1 MSSEITKN
9 YAAILHSLKEKIR
22 QRQQQAS
29 LQVNIQLLELYW
41 EIGQV
46 ILQQQAK
53 EGWGAKVIDR
63 LAKDLKADFPKM
75 KGLSIRNVKYM
86 RAFAEA
92 YPEGLIVQAAL
103 AQLPWYHHITLLD
116 KVKNKEERLF
126 YAQKAVENAWSR
138 NVMVHQIES
147 QLYERQGKAITN
159 FTKTLPSPQSD
170 LVQETL
176 KDPYHFDFLAMDE
189 KLRERD
195 LENAL
200 IDNIKRFLLE
210 LGKGFAYV
218 GNQYN
223 LNVAGDDFF
232 LDLLFYNTHL
242 HCYVVFELKIGDFR
256 PEYAGKL
263 NFYINA
269 VDREIKTDSDQP
281 TIGVLLCKT
290 PNRTVV
296 KYALEGLEKP
306 LGVANYKLSSSLPEP
321 LQANLPTKE
330 ELAQEMEKEL
340 STSPLQLKIQHL
352 KEKVAMMGRSKVQEV
367 RSAETIRQV
376 VDQVYYPLHKQ
387 FSHQSREVV
396 ALFKQERANFS
407 IGSMGYSSQAELEE
421 ALRQTPIP
429 NQLSI
434 RYRFSCFIKAG
445 TQAFDSWVDVYLLL
459 DEFKYRVVLNA
470 KENVVMEKLYGQ
482 PPTLEEINQ
491 IVEIMLEQVVDDI
504 DKNLKRIGV

>member
-1 MSSEITKN
+1 MSSEIVKN
-9 YAAILHSLKEKIR
+9 YAAILTSLKEKIR

-29 LQVNIQLLELYW
+29 LQVNTQLLELYW
-41 EIGQV
+41 EIGHV
-46 ILQQQAK
+46 ILQQQAQ

-63 LAKDLKADFPKM
+63 LAKDLKADFPEM

-92 YPEGLIVQAAL
+92 YPDGLFVQAAL

-116 KVKNKEERLF
+116 KVKSREERLF
-126 YAQKAVENAWSR
+126 YAQQASENAWSR

-147 QLYERQGKAITN
+147 QLYGRQGKAITN
-159 FTKTLPSPQSD
+159 FAKTLPSPQSD
-170 LVQETL
+170 LAQETL
-176 KDPYHFDFLAMDE
+176 KDPYHFDFLGMNE

-223 LNVAGDDFF
+223 LNVAGDDYF
-232 LDLLFYNTHL
+232 LDLLFYNTRL
-242 HCYVVFELKIGDFR
+242 HCYVVFELKIGDFT

-269 VDREIKTDSDQP
+269 VDHEIKTESDQP

-290 PNRTVV
+290 PNRTVI

-306 LGVANYKLSSSLPEP
+306 LGVADYKLSPTLPEP
-321 LQANLPTKE
+321 LQANLPTEE
-330 ELAQEMEKEL
+330 ELTQEMEKEL
-340 STSPLQLKIQHL
+340 PLSPLRQKIDALKAKAATLDQ
-352 KEKVAMMGRSKVQEV
+352 SEV
-367 RSAETIRQV
+367 REGRSAETVREV
-376 VDQVYYPLHKQ
+376 VDWVYYPLHEQ
-387 FSHQSREVV
+387 FLRQNREVV
-396 ALFKQERANFS
+396 ALFKQERANFFV
-407 IGSMGYSSQAELEE
+407 GLLGYSNREELEE
-421 ALRQTPIP
+421 ALRQTPTP

-434 RYRFSCFIKAG
+434 QYRFSGFIKAG
-445 TQAFDSWVDVYLLL
+445 TQAFDSWVDVYFLL
-459 DEFKYRVVLNA
+459 DEFKYRIALND
-470 KENVVMEKLYGQ
+470 KENIVSENLYG
-482 PPTLEEINQ
+482 PSSNEDEVKQ
-491 IVEIMLEQVVDDI
+491 ITEIMLEQVVDNI
-504 DKNLKRIGV
+504 NRNLKRVGI